1 MSKGPLYLVIFGTFC
16 LTLSTGMFLLHLTL
30 LGEKV
35 KAEQCEASGFII
47 LDTKVYTCA
56 KVVVK

>member
-16 LTLSTGMFLLHLTL
+16 LTLSTGMFLQQH

-56 KVVVK
+56 KAVVK